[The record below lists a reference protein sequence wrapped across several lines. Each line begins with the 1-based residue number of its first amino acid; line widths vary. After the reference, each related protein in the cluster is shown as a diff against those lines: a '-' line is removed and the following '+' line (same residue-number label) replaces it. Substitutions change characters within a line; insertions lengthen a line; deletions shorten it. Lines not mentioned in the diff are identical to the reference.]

1 MVGERAGVLKFRLLP
16 GPVGG
21 LKPDGALGGDFGAAC
36 RTGERS
42 LGVDRAESR
51 SLYAS

>member
-1 MVGERAGVLKFRLLP
+1 MGERAGLLKLRLLP

-21 LKPDGALGGDFGAAC
+21 LNPDGALGGDLGAVL

-42 LGVDRAESR
+42 LGVDRADSR
-51 SLYAS
+51 SLYASC